1 MFCNYYIYTLT
12 KFLCIM
18 IEKISEF
25 RAYLVGCMSD
35 ESLDK
40 EIRNSL
46 PPAINALLAVEFV
59 DFCKSKEVNHE

>member
-1 MFCNYYIYTLT
+1 
-12 KFLCIM
+12 M
-18 IEKISEF
+18 IKKISEF
-25 RAYLVGCMSD
+25 RAYLVGCMND

-59 DFCKSKEVNHE
+59 DFCKSKEVNNE